1 MSYRY
6 NKLVIWDFRY
16 VYNVTFNN
24 QLRKETQVQISI
36 FTKIEKNFF
45 KNSIEWYYIILKNFF
60 SYTSFFKSFLEI
72 WKTT

>member
-1 MSYRY
+1 MSYQY

-36 FTKIEKNFF
+36 LTKIEKKNF
-45 KNSIEWYYIILKNFF
+45 KNSIELYYIILK
-60 SYTSFFKSFLEI
+60 I
-72 WKTT
+72 